1 MRRNRVTE
9 TDVDLYW
16 YTSFFEEPQE
26 TDPHALIIGIFLD
39 ALSSDTLRVKDQ
51 PVVCDGGC
59 AYFLK
64 SRFKANRIVFTLGKE
79 IRISRG
85 TVCLVGPEFKEQCS
99 L

>member
-9 TDVDLYW
+9 TDVNLHRDA
-16 YTSFFEEPQE
+16 SFLEEPQE
-26 TDPHALIIGIFLD
+26 IDPHAFVIGIFLD
-39 ALSSDTLRVKDQ
+39 ALRGDTLRVKEQ

-59 AYFLK
+59 ADFLK